1 MTPSRRSFLGGAA
14 CAAALPSALRAAPA
28 DKPALFL
35 IGDSTVR
42 NGTHDNGATA
52 GQFGWGRMMKYYF
65 DTGRIFVVNDAM
77 GGTSSRSFQ
86 VSPDLWGKVLPMIRP
101 GDYVMMQF
109 GHNDSRGSLRGNG
122 DETGPLPPQRPR
134 PGSPAP
140 AADAAPEMV
149 HSFGWYMRQYVRQT
163 RAKGATPIILSLIP
177 RNRWTDGKVNR
188 NGSDY
193 ALWAR
198 QAAIR
203 EHALFIPL
211 NDLVADRYD
220 ALGQAK
226 VTAGLFPPNETVHP
240 NWAGSALN
248 AACVI
253 EGLKRLGTP
262 LEAYFRKRPSVP
274 ANPDIVPPAAGEMGP
289 SAMEPVARR
298 PSA

>member
-1 MTPSRRSFLGGAA
+1 MTSTRRAFLGTAA
-14 CAAALPSALRAAPA
+14 CATALPSALRAAPA
-28 DKPALFL
+28 GKPALFL

-65 DTGRIFVVNDAM
+65 DTRRIHVVNDAM

-101 GDYVMMQF
+101 GDFVMMQF

-122 DETGPLPPQRPR
+122 DEPGPLPPPRPR
-134 PGSPAP
+134 PGTPP
-140 AADAAPEMV
+140 PPADAPPEIG
-149 HSFGWYMRQYVRQT
+149 HSFGWYLREYVRQT

-177 RNRWTDGKVNR
+177 RNRWTEGKVNR
-188 NGSDY
+188 NSSDY

-198 QAAIR
+198 QAAMR

-211 NDLVADRYD
+211 NDIVADKYD

-226 VTAGLFPPNETVHP
+226 VTAEFFPPNEAVHP
-240 NWAGSALN
+240 NWAGAAFN
-248 AACVI
+248 AACAI
-253 EGLKRLGTP
+253 EGLKRLDTP
-262 LEAYFRKRPSVP
+262 LEAYLRPNPRVP
-274 ANPDIVPPAAGEMGP
+274 ATPDIVPPAAGEMGP
-289 SAMEPVARR
+289 SAMEPAERR
-298 PSA
+298 